1 MVGDMTEVSRN
12 SPASQRPTRARWRRA
27 LRLGPAAAILA
38 ASLVAPAGVTLA
50 DTPGTTLTVSPSTN
64 LAPTGQAVSVSGSG
78 FGPASTGLIRQCVA
92 IAGTEECSAALA
104 TFTTNA
110 QGLFGPVSVTVSDTL
125 TTDGGVRTCS
135 FAQPCSLYAAMNAQP
150 QNDHAAITFMSS
162 GLPPICTPLPGQS
175 CTGNVALNAVAL
187 SSHLPCSLGS
197 GPANAVDG
205 AASNIYT
212 DKWCVA
218 SGKPTLTLQ
227 LPVSSYGFTLSKIVV
242 KHAGVAGE
250 NPALNTKAYRILT
263 SPSLLCRTTPL
274 LTVTSNTA
282 NQTVHNVSIR
292 NVAQVQLAI
301 DIPTQGTNQATRIYE
316 VEVWGSPSTTPPSFC
331 LL

>member
-1 MVGDMTEVSRN
+1 MTEVSRN
-12 SPASQRPTRARWRRA
+12 SPASQWPTRARWRRA
-27 LRLGPAAAILA
+27 LRLGPAAAVLA
-38 ASLVAPAGVTLA
+38 ASLVAPAGAALA

-64 LAPTGQAVSVSGSG
+64 LVPTGQAVSVSGSG
-78 FGPASTGLIRQCVA
+78 FGSASTGLIRQCVV
-92 IAGTEECSAALA
+92 IAGTEECSEALA

-135 FAQPCSLYAAMNAQP
+135 SAQPCSLYAAMNAQP
-150 QNDHAAITFMSS
+150 QNDHAPITFTSR
-162 GLPPICTPLPGQS
+162 GLLPTCTPLPGQS
-175 CTGNVALNAVAL
+175 CTGNVALNSVAL

-197 GPANAVDG
+197 GPENAVDG

-316 VEVWGSPSTTPPSFC
+316 VEVWGTQSTTPPSPC

>member
-1 MVGDMTEVSRN
+1 MRKLLVG
-12 SPASQRPTRARWRRA
+12 
-27 LRLGPAAAILA
+27 LGVLAILA
-38 ASLVAPAGVTLA
+38 ASLVVPAGVTLA

-64 LAPTGQAVSVSGSG
+64 LAPTGQAVSVSGTG
-78 FGPASTGLIRQCVA
+78 FGSAFTGHIYQCVV
-92 IAGTEECSAALA
+92 IAGTEECSQAHLA
-104 TFTTNA
+104 TFSTTS
-110 QGLFGPVSVTVSDTL
+110 QGFFGPVSVTVSDTL

-135 FAQPCSLYAAMNAQP
+135 SARPCSLFAEMNAMP
-150 QNDHAAITFMSS
+150 QNDHAPITFMGSL
-162 GLPPICTPLPGQS
+162 LPPICTPLPGQN
-175 CTGNVALNAVAL
+175 CTGNVGLNAVAL
-187 SSHLPCSLGS
+187 SSHAPCSLGS

-227 LPVSSYGFTLSKIVV
+227 LPVSTYGFTLTKIVV

-250 NPALNTKAYRILT
+250 NQALNTKAYRILT

-316 VEVWGSPSTTPPSFC
+316 VEVWGTPSTTPAPLC